1 METAKHFGSKLRKTL
16 AALLATMAL
25 MAVLLPGALAV
36 DLNVDVG
43 FYFKQSRGGPCPL
56 ASAAM
61 MLRRRAYLDGMDSW
75 VDVTE
80 NGIKSTAWSGGLSHS
95 FTYNDMHV
103 GYATLPSGKAAKTKA
118 LVSILAEHPEGI
130 VLYDRSQPHAV
141 LLTDYT
147 NGNFYCSDP
156 AGNISSGRIPLESSS
171 VSVNRS
177 SCYWYVASDHNFIA
191 AEADGLRLEGMSYPI
206 NVRAGKGMA
215 LTGTANAALGTT
227 LTNVQVAVL
236 DENDQTVFTAQAAP
250 NTAIFSFKSLDS
262 SIRFGE
268 LPAGN
273 YTYMVVVTDSQG
285 DNLCFT
291 SDFTVSDG
299 SASSGVYWS
308 VKDTE
313 GTKLLDSIQEVQDA
327 FANAT
332 ESTLGW
338 FGGLFQ

>member
-1 METAKHFGSKLRKTL
+1 
-16 AALLATMAL
+16 
-25 MAVLLPGALAV
+25 
-36 DLNVDVG
+36 
-43 FYFKQSRGGPCPL
+43 
-56 ASAAM
+56 
-61 MLRRRAYLDGMDSW
+61 
-75 VDVTE
+75 
-80 NGIKSTAWSGGLSHS
+80 
-95 FTYNDMHV
+95 
-103 GYATLPSGKAAKTKA
+103 
-118 LVSILAEHPEGI
+118 
-130 VLYDRSQPHAV
+130 
-141 LLTDYT
+141 
-147 NGNFYCSDP
+147 
-156 AGNISSGRIPLESSS
+156 
-171 VSVNRS
+171 
-177 SCYWYVASDHNFIA
+177 
-191 AEADGLRLEGMSYPI
+191 MSYPI

-327 FANAT
+327 LQMQLSPLWAGLAVYSSKIINDKKK
-332 ESTLGW
+332 SRNTLPG
-338 FGGLFQ
+338 FLFLL

>member
-1 METAKHFGSKLRKTL
+1 MNTAAPSRKKLLSLVLTL
-16 AALLATMAL
+16 VFMLTC
-25 MAVLLPGALAV
+25 LPAALAV
-36 DLNVDVG
+36 DLNVDAG
-43 FYFKQSRGGPCPL
+43 FYFKQSRGGTCTL

-61 MLRRRAYLDGMDSW
+61 MLRRRAYFDGLTDWST
-75 VDVTE
+75 VTE
-80 NGIKSTAWSGGLSHS
+80 NSVRSTAWSNGLSHS
-95 FTYNDMHV
+95 FTYKEMQV
-103 GYATLPSGKAAKTKA
+103 GYGTLPSRKQEKVQT
-118 LVSILAEHPEGI
+118 LITLLSQHPEGI
-130 VLYDRSQPHAV
+130 VLYDRGQPHAV

-177 SCYWYVASDHNFIA
+177 SCYWYVASDHNSIA

-215 LTGTANAALGTT
+215 LTGTANAALGIT

>member
-1 METAKHFGSKLRKTL
+1 MQTL
-16 AALLATMAL
+16 ITLLS
-25 MAVLLPGALAV
+25 
-36 DLNVDVG
+36 
-43 FYFKQSRGGPCPL
+43 Q
-56 ASAAM
+56 
-61 MLRRRAYLDGMDSW
+61 
-75 VDVTE
+75 
-80 NGIKSTAWSGGLSHS
+80 
-95 FTYNDMHV
+95 
-103 GYATLPSGKAAKTKA
+103 
-118 LVSILAEHPEGI
+118 HPEGI
-130 VLYDRSQPHAV
+130 VLYDRGQPHAV

-147 NGNFYCSDP
+147 NGTFYCSDP

-177 SCYWYVASDHNFIA
+177 SCYWYVASDHNSIA

>member
-1 METAKHFGSKLRKTL
+1 M
-16 AALLATMAL
+16 
-25 MAVLLPGALAV
+25 
-36 DLNVDVG
+36 
-43 FYFKQSRGGPCPL
+43 
-56 ASAAM
+56 
-61 MLRRRAYLDGMDSW
+61 
-75 VDVTE
+75 
-80 NGIKSTAWSGGLSHS
+80 
-95 FTYNDMHV
+95 
-103 GYATLPSGKAAKTKA
+103 
-118 LVSILAEHPEGI
+118 
-130 VLYDRSQPHAV
+130 
-141 LLTDYT
+141 
-147 NGNFYCSDP
+147 
-156 AGNISSGRIPLESSS
+156 
-171 VSVNRS
+171 
-177 SCYWYVASDHNFIA
+177 ASDHNSIA

-206 NVRAGKGMA
+206 NIRAGKGMA